1 MQLPAC
7 TPRSR
12 GTSPAGWS
20 AGPGRVRLRRPVPCT
35 CSIYAARY
43 TTHAAR
49 CPPPACAR
57 LSARVPLSSF
67 TLPHSSQVYTDEQT
81 LGLIR
86 TYVKSGA
93 LIAASIS
100 SSGEVK
106 QATGLVAG
114 HAYSLLDAKRFK
126 EVPPPQ
132 HPFLHP
138 SSTRFTPPAPLTPPA
153 TPTPSH
159 ILVFTHSITHTLTH
173 PHIPPSQPLSRKPLQ
188 LFAPIATL
196 AFPSGASHPLT
207 PLHTL
212 TQGLADPAPQPV
224 GQLRVEGAYLPHG
237 MHSTTPLLACV
248 SKAYTA
254 CARAL
259 LRVQCTCIP

>member
-1 MQLPAC
+1 MHVQYICCTLHNACRTLP
-7 TPRSR
+7 P
-12 GTSPAGWS
+12 
-20 AGPGRVRLRRPVPCT
+20 
-35 CSIYAARY
+35 
-43 TTHAAR
+43 H
-49 CPPPACAR
+49 ACAR

-81 LGLIR
+81 LGLVR

-132 HPFLHP
+132 HSFLHP
-138 SSTRFTPPAPLTPPA
+138 SSTRFTPPAPFTPPA
-153 TPTPSH
+153 
-159 ILVFTHSITHTLTH
+159 L
-173 PHIPPSQPLSRKPLQ
+173 PLQ
-188 LFAPIATL
+188 GI
-196 AFPSGASHPLT
+196 
-207 PLHTL
+207 
-212 TQGLADPAPQPV
+212 ADPAPQPL